1 MKNYYEILNVNKD
14 ANQEEIKSGYKKML
28 RKYPPEKEQEK
39 YKEIR
44 EAYDTL
50 KDEKSKKNYDAYFHH
65 EKNIKTLEDKYT
77 EYMEAKNYNE
87 AEKVLK
93 KILIISP
100 EIAHIKDKLGEVF
113 FLEKLYKK
121 SIEIYEKLIKEYPD
135 NVDYLIKL
143 AGNYSQLKF
152 YDKSGVYYL
161 TAYVLD
167 DSNSEAISGVV
178 HSYIKENKIS
188 EAIDFLN
195 ENIEK
200 DDKLDFEDFFALSKL
215 LECYIIKNDMSSL
228 KETLEKIKKIAPE
241 DEESKGFISWKLG
254 KFAAELYDMGIYEYS
269 KEISQ
274 ICLKLTPD
282 IDLIKELYKQA
293 NLFVEANKLIKDESI
308 EYLAKFPVVNYF
320 YGDELEDNLK
330 KMALKNLNECVRN
343 FASREM
349 LKKEINKIKWNY
361 PTLYYE
367 TSINKF
373 YNEIWSVMDSVSYSR
388 PSTKY
393 YYEDTQYIA
402 RKKGACYIATA
413 VYGSYDSDEVLVL
426 RRFRDEILKPTKVG
440 RKMVAFYYKY
450 SPYLS
455 KKLKLN
461 SIPSNI
467 IKFILNRFIKFL
479 NRYILK

>member
-100 EIAHIKDKLGEVF
+100 EIAHIKDKLGEVYV
-113 FLEKLYKK
+113 LKKEYEK
-121 SIEIYEKLIKEYPD
+121 SIEIYKELIKEYPE

>member
-1 MKNYYEILNVNKD
+1 MKNYYEILNITKD
-14 ANQEEIKSGYKKML
+14 ATQEEIRSGYKKML

-50 KDEKSKKNYDAYFHH
+50 KDEKSRKNYEAYFHH
-65 EKNIKTLEDKYT
+65 EKDIKTLEDKYI
-77 EYMEAKNYNE
+77 EHMEAKNYNE

-100 EIAHIKDKLGEVF
+100 EIAHIKDKLGEVYV
-113 FLEKLYKK
+113 LKKEYDK
-121 SIEIYEKLIKEYPD
+121 SIKIYEKLVKEYPD

-143 AGNYSQLKF
+143 GKNYSEKEESS
-152 YDKSGVYYL
+152 KAIKYYME
-161 TAYVLD
+161 AYNLD
-167 DSNSEAISGVV
+167 NSNPIVINEITY
-178 HSYIKENKIS
+178 SYIGDNQINK
-188 EAIDFLN
+188 AIKFLN

-293 NLFVEANKLIKDESI
+293 NLFVEANKLMNDDNIYGPSKI
-308 EYLAKFPVVNYF
+308 PIYNYF
-320 YGDELEDNLK
+320 FGGKLDEETKNEIFQKLEERLK
-330 KMALKNLNECVRN
+330 T
-343 FASREM
+343 SIG
-349 LKKEINKIKWNY
+349 KEYFKGGVQKIKERY
-361 PTLYYE
+361 PML
-367 TSINKF
+367 
-373 YNEIWSVMDSVSYSR
+373 YNEPVINEIYTKLIRDSSQ
-388 PSTKY
+388 
-393 YYEDTQYIA
+393 E
-402 RKKGACYIATA
+402 
-413 VYGSYDSDEVLVL
+413 
-426 RRFRDEILKPTKVG
+426 
-440 RKMVAFYYKY
+440 
-450 SPYLS
+450 
-455 KKLKLN
+455 
-461 SIPSNI
+461 SNI
-467 IKFILNRFIKFL
+467 LTKFIIGVA
-479 NRYILK
+479 ILLVIRVIFG

>member
-50 KDEKSKKNYDAYFHH
+50 KDEKSRKNYDAYFHH
-65 EKNIKTLEDKYT
+65 EKDIKTLEDKYT

-100 EIAHIKDKLGEVF
+100 EIAHIKDKLGEVYV
-113 FLEKLYKK
+113 LKKEYEK
-121 SIEIYEKLIKEYPD
+121 SIEIYKKLIKEYPH

-143 AGNYSQLKF
+143 GGNYQKIEKYEISRMYF
-152 YDKSGVYYL
+152 L
-161 TAYVLD
+161 TAYALD
-167 DSNSEAISGVV
+167 TSSSEAISGVV

-293 NLFVEANKLIKDESI
+293 NLFVEANKLMNDDNIYGPSKVPI
-308 EYLAKFPVVNYF
+308 YNYF
-320 YGDELEDNLK
+320 FGGKLDEETKNEIFQKLEERLK
-330 KMALKNLNECVRN
+330 TLIG
-343 FASREM
+343 
-349 LKKEINKIKWNY
+349 KEYFKGGVQKIKERY
-361 PTLYYE
+361 PML
-367 TSINKF
+367 
-373 YNEIWSVMDSVSYSR
+373 YNEPVINEIYTKLIRDSSQ
-388 PSTKY
+388 
-393 YYEDTQYIA
+393 E
-402 RKKGACYIATA
+402 
-413 VYGSYDSDEVLVL
+413 
-426 RRFRDEILKPTKVG
+426 
-440 RKMVAFYYKY
+440 
-450 SPYLS
+450 
-455 KKLKLN
+455 
-461 SIPSNI
+461 SNI
-467 IKFILNRFIKFL
+467 LTKFIIGVA
-479 NRYILK
+479 ILLVIRVIFG

>member
-50 KDEKSKKNYDAYFHH
+50 KDEKSRKNYNAYFHH
-65 EKNIKTLEDKYT
+65 EKDIKTLEDKYT

-113 FLEKLYKK
+113 FLEENYNK
-121 SIEIYEKLIKEYPD
+121 SIEIYKELIKEYPE

-152 YDKSGVYYL
+152 YDKSRVYYL
-161 TAYVLD
+161 KAYDLD
-167 DSNSEAISGVV
+167 DSNPDAISGVMN
-178 HSYIKENKIS
+178 SYIGENKIS
-188 EAIDFLN
+188 EAISFLN
-195 ENIEK
+195 GDIEK
-200 DDKLDFEDFFALSKL
+200 DNKLDFEDFFALSKL
-215 LECYIIKNDMSSL
+215 LECYIIKNDMPNL
-228 KETLEKIKKIAPE
+228 KNTLEKIKKIAPE

-254 KFAAELYDMGIYEYS
+254 QLAAKLSDMGIYEYS
-269 KEISQ
+269 KEILEIS
-274 ICLKLTPD
+274 LKLTPN
-282 IDLIKELYKQA
+282 IDLIKELYKHVD
-293 NLFVEANKLIKDESI
+293 LFVEANKLVNDTSI
-308 EYLAKFPVVNYF
+308 YAFSKLLILNYF
-320 YGDELEDNLK
+320 FGENYKESERKEWFENLNYRLRSSSEREKIKQGIYIIEQKYPKLFKELEIKIMYTELL
-330 KMALKNLNECVRN
+330 AT
-343 FASREM
+343 
-349 LKKEINKIKWNY
+349 INK
-361 PTLYYE
+361 
-367 TSINKF
+367 
-373 YNEIWSVMDSVSYSR
+373 
-388 PSTKY
+388 ST
-393 YYEDTQYIA
+393 
-402 RKKGACYIATA
+402 GACYIATA

-426 RRFRDEILKPTKVG
+426 RRFRDEILKKTKAG
-440 RKMVAFYYKY
+440 RKIVAFYYKY

-461 SIPSNI
+461 SVPSNI
-467 IKFILNRFIKFL
+467 IKCLLNNFIKFL
-479 NRYILK
+479 NKYILK